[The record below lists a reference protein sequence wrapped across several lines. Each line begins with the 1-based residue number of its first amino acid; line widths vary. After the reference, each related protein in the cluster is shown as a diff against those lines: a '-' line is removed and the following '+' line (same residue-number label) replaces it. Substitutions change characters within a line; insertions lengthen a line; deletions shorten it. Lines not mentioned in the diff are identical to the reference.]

1 MFASV
6 VLCDFQKA
14 SHVGCSSPGRVL
26 KALGPREAAQLELHV
41 TLLCMV
47 EQPQSVA
54 YSLMVFVFVQ
64 CRYKLCALHGKNP
77 NYCLNVV

>member
-6 VLCDFQKA
+6 VLCDFQIA
-14 SHVGCSSPGRVL
+14 SHAGCSSPGRVL

-54 YSLMVFVFVQ
+54 TTFPNPCSLFTNGF
-64 CRYKLCALHGKNP
+64 CLCP
-77 NYCLNVV
+77 V